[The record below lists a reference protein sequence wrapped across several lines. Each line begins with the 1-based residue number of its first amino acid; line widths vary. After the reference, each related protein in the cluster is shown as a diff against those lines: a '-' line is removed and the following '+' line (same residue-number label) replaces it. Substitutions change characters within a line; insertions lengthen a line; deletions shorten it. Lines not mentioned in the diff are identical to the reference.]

1 LSVNEFKHVH
11 PPAMFFH
18 HELEEIVVLE
28 RIYQLNNAQT
38 STKPSN
44 EKKKQ
49 TNSVTL
55 RTYYFQYVAMATSRG
70 KKHLVQAYWCL
81 SFISKD
87 SRNVK

>member
-1 LSVNEFKHVH
+1 
-11 PPAMFFH
+11 MFFH
-18 HELEEIVVLE
+18 HELEEIVILE

-44 EKKKQ
+44 EKKQ
-49 TNSVTL
+49 TNSATL
-55 RTYYFQYVAMATSRG
+55 QTYYFQYVAMATSRG

-87 SRNVK
+87 SRNIK